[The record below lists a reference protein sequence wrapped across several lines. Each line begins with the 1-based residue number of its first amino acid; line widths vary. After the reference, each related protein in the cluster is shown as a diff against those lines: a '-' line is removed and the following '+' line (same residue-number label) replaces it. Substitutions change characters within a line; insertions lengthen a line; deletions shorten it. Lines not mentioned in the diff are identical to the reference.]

1 MNAGA
6 RAHPAVLRYLDALR
20 AGLSEL
26 PRAEQDE
33 IVREIELHFGEAL
46 AAGRE
51 PDEVLRSLGPADA
64 LARAYAVELLLN
76 SRPGGAGIGRW
87 FLLLGVLAATGL
99 PALVLVPM
107 LLTMGLVFSLVG
119 AGVWLAGLIA
129 PFAPPQWV
137 IEIDPVMAVLIGP
150 AITLGGILCL
160 TLLVLYARF
169 LVGWIRRTARLAP
182 PARLTQPPPNAV

>member
-6 RAHPAVLRYLDALR
+6 QAHPAVLRYLDALR

-26 PRAEQDE
+26 PRPERDE
-33 IVREIELHFGEAL
+33 IVREIELHFGDAI

-76 SRPGGAGIGRW
+76 SRPGGQGIGRW

-107 LLTMGLVFSLVG
+107 LLTMGLVFTLVG
-119 AGVWLAGLIA
+119 AFVWLAGLIA

-137 IEIDPVMAVLIGP
+137 IEVDPVLAVLIGP
-150 AITLGGILCL
+150 AITLGGIVCL
-160 TLLVLYARF
+160 ALLVLYARF
-169 LVGWIRRTARLAP
+169 LVGWIRRTSRLAQ
-182 PARLTQPPPNAV
+182 PARLTQPPNAV